1 MKTAQSVT
9 DVNLPIE
16 LAELQRLFKK
26 HGVLEASIFGSYAR
40 GEARSDSDLDILV
53 KLAPDRN
60 LFDLGGLQYD
70 LDELLP
76 GSIDVMTKLNKHFE
90 PYITPDLVRIL

>member
-9 DVNLPIE
+9 DINLLIK

-26 HGVLEASIFGSYAR
+26 HGALEASIFGSYAR
-40 GEARSDSDLDILV
+40 GEARSDSDLDIFV

-90 PYITPDLVRIL
+90 PYITPDLVRII

>member
-1 MKTAQSVT
+1 MKTAQTVT
-9 DVNLPIE
+9 NISLPIE

-90 PYITPDLVRIL
+90 PYITPDLVRII